1 MGTSL
6 LSLKRHFIT
15 LRDPR
20 LHRRR
25 RHQLLDIVAISIC
38 AVIGNANTWPDIV
51 TFAKSH
57 RTWLKRFLAL
67 PNGIPSH
74 DTFERVFD
82 RLEPAAFARCF
93 SSWTRSLFENL
104 GLKQIAIDGK
114 TLRGSRKEGLGA
126 LHMVSAWA
134 SQNHLSLGQVAV
146 NEKSNEITAIPKLLE
161 LLDLKGALVTID
173 AMGCQKDIVR
183 KIVDGGGD
191 YLLTVKSNQETLM
204 NELQVAFEKAMETDF
219 ADLNYDTY
227 ETNQFAHGRLE
238 RRLYTVI
245 QDPHGLSQAKAWAN
259 LSVIGMCCS
268 ERNINGKVSTEVR
281 FFIGSKKA
289 KARFYGKALR
299 NHWGIENCLHWQL
312 DVSFHEDQNRTQ
324 KRRAAENLSSLRRL
338 ALILLKKHAA
348 KESIARKRYRA
359 SMDEIFLEEVL
370 QG

>member
-1 MGTSL
+1 MGTSP
-6 LSLKRHFIT
+6 LSLKKHFVT

-20 LHRRR
+20 LRRRR
-25 RHQLLDIVAISIC
+25 RHQLLDIVTIAIC
-38 AVIGNANTWPDIV
+38 AVIGNADTWPDIV
-51 TFAKSH
+51 TFGKSH
-57 RTWLKRFLAL
+57 RAWLKRFLAL
-67 PNGIPSH
+67 PHGIPSH

-93 SSWTRSLFENL
+93 SSWTASLFENL

-173 AMGCQKDIVR
+173 AMGCQKEIAR

-191 YLLTVKSNQETLM
+191 YLLTVKSNQEALL
-204 NELQVAFEKAMETDF
+204 NELKDTFEKALKTDF
-219 ADLNYDTY
+219 AGLDHDTY
-227 ETNQFAHGRLE
+227 ETNEFAHGRLE

-245 QDPHGLSQAKAWAN
+245 QDPGNLSQLEAWAK
-259 LSVIGMCCS
+259 LRVVGMCCS
-268 ERNINGKVSTEVR
+268 ERNINGQVSSEVR
-281 FFIGSKKA
+281 FFIGSKIA

-299 NHWGIENCLHWQL
+299 NHWGIENGLHWQL

-324 KRRAAENLSSLRRL
+324 KRQAAENLNCLRRL
-338 ALILLKKHAA
+338 ALTLLKKHAS

-370 QG
+370 QS